1 MTREKIKDCIDYTL
15 LLFSVNAINKVSRKN
30 NPEITM
36 ISPVEEIKILIRK
49 KSKIE
54 NKKSENPAVLIKK
67 VLRFISVVIAKASD
81 KQREKFRNTLMPK
94 IILNSSTPEKILG
107 MRINP

>member
-1 MTREKIKDCIDYTL
+1 MT
-15 LLFSVNAINKVSRKN
+15 
-30 NPEITM
+30 
-36 ISPVEEIKILIRK
+36 SPVEEIKILMRK

-54 NKKSENPAVLIKK
+54 NKKSENPAVRIKK

-94 IILNSSTPEKILG
+94 MILNSSTPEKILG
-107 MRINP
+107 IKINPYESKAAIKIAKVSIT